1 VAPYE
6 GKILIVA
13 CAAVLDIGDGSFAVV
28 RDIGGYRRECTRTKD
43 LGLPVRWA
51 IRPSQIEI
59 ANEVFSP
66 VQEEVDRA
74 LKLAKAY
81 EEAEDKGLGVVGND
95 GDTIDAASIRRLR
108 NTMQN
113 TDPMGR

>member
-1 VAPYE
+1 V
-6 GKILIVA
+6 
-13 CAAVLDIGDGSFAVV
+13 DRSFAVLKETK
-28 RDIGGYRRECTRTKD
+28 GYRRECTRTND

-51 IRPSQIEI
+51 IHPNQIEI

-74 LKLAKAY
+74 LKLATAY
-81 EEAEDKGLGVVGND
+81 EEAEDKGLKVVGND
-95 GDTIDAASIRRLR
+95 GDTIDAASIRSLR

>member
-1 VAPYE
+1 M
-6 GKILIVA
+6 
-13 CAAVLDIGDGSFAVV
+13 

-81 EEAEDKGLGVVGND
+81 EEAEDKGMENRGSVGVVEV
-95 GDTIDAASIRRLR
+95 
-108 NTMQN
+108 
-113 TDPMGR
+113 

>member
-1 VAPYE
+1 M
-6 GKILIVA
+6 
-13 CAAVLDIGDGSFAVV
+13 
-28 RDIGGYRRECTRTKD
+28 
-43 LGLPVRWA
+43 
-51 IRPSQIEI
+51 
-59 ANEVFSP
+59 
-66 VQEEVDRA
+66 QEEVDRA

-95 GDTIDAASIRRLR
+95 GDTIDAASIRSLR

>member
-66 VQEEVDRA
+66 VQEEVDR
-74 LKLAKAY
+74 LSSWPKLMRRRRTRASELLGMTATRSTQPRY
-81 EEAEDKGLGVVGND
+81 EV
-95 GDTIDAASIRRLR
+95 
-108 NTMQN
+108 
-113 TDPMGR
+113 